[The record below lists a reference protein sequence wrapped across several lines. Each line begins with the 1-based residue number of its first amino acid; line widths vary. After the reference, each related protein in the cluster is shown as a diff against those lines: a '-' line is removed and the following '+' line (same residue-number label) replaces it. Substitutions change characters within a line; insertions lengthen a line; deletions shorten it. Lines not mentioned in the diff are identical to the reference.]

1 MACGHQGAESEK
13 NPQKLEVMQI
23 RRCAGATTRTVLAGR
38 STQNAPMRSE
48 FESVKNVHETAV
60 FDMVQAMAGKFP
72 SIGGDAELLADV
84 ACVALNRVPP
94 RYIRHLVDLRFF
106 QDNNERAA
114 VETAVKAAVVYAF
127 QFVQSR
133 EVSKQAVHT
142 AR

>member
-1 MACGHQGAESEK
+1 
-13 NPQKLEVMQI
+13 
-23 RRCAGATTRTVLAGR
+23 
-38 STQNAPMRSE
+38 MRSE